1 MTTIRARLD
10 ALGLEAKKTR
20 QAELCYRI
28 VASDLMEGQCPG
40 ECPHKPPENCACN
53 QVPSEFVVPAISEL
67 LTELE
72 VQAKMLRLAILD
84 GEHPAGM
91 DADYLAELRDRAT
104 AKTEEGSDG

>member
-72 VQAKMLRLAILD
+72 VQARMLAFAADDLNGLAQTAPEWL
-84 GEHPAGM
+84 
-91 DADYLAELRDRAT
+91 ADWRARAT
-104 AKTEEGSDG
+104 AKTEEGSDA

>member
-1 MTTIRARLD
+1 MTTIPHRLD

-20 QAELCYRI
+20 FCGSIGRGMEEVSEGLTDYSIAQYTFWRI
-28 VASDLMEGQCPG
+28 YAR
-40 ECPHKPPENCACN
+40 
-53 QVPSEFVVPAISEL
+53 PAISEL

-72 VQAKMLRLAILD
+72 MQAKMLRLAILN

-104 AKTEEGSDG
+104 AKTEEGSDE